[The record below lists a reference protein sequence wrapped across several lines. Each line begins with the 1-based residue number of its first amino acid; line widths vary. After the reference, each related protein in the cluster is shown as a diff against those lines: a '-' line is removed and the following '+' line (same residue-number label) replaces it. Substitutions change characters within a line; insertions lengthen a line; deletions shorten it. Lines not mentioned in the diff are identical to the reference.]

1 MEKSFDNL
9 CWEPGEIANRP
20 YLLLGAQTG
29 QQGVERGNVLAK
41 SHLPPCQGVFIYWE
55 QIKKKKGNRRFKDLE
70 SITSYFQTCR
80 GTGRAAQQ
88 DGSDGGG

>member
-9 CWEPGEIANRP
+9 CWEPGEIAHRP

-41 SHLPPCQGVFIYWE
+41 SHLPPRDDGVWVLE
-55 QIKKKKGNRRFKDLE
+55 AIKKKEGK
-70 SITSYFQTCR
+70 
-80 GTGRAAQQ
+80 
-88 DGSDGGG
+88 

>member
-29 QQGVERGNVLAK
+29 QQGV
-41 SHLPPCQGVFIYWE
+41 PPRDDGVCE
-55 QIKKKKGNRRFKDLE
+55 LGAIKKRKGNRRFKDLE